1 MIAQAS
7 SMYPL
12 SSKQMHA
19 TLIIYV
25 AQKIEPQSKIESQ
38 IECFGKA
45 GMSMFGATLILPAS
59 KFSEE
64 N

>member
-1 MIAQAS
+1 MIARVS
-7 SMYPL
+7 SMFPL
-12 SSKQMHA
+12 SSKQMHG
-19 TLIIYV
+19 TLIIDD
-25 AQKIEPQSKIESQ
+25 AQKIEPQANIESQ

-59 KFSEE
+59 RFSEE